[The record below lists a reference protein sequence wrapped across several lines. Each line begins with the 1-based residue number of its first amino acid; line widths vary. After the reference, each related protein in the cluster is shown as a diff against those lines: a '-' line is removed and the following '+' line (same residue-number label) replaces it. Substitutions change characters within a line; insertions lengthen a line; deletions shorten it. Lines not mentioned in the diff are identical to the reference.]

1 MSILLRTDTQKKV
14 AGLLFGSGFILYTG
28 FNAKGLEKIENHTGF
43 GCYFRL
49 SLLRLKCLQVKGL

>member
-1 MSILLRTDTQKKV
+1 MSLLLRTDTQKKL
-14 AGLLFGSGFILYTG
+14 AGLPFGSGFILYTG

-49 SLLRLKCLQVKGL
+49 YLLT